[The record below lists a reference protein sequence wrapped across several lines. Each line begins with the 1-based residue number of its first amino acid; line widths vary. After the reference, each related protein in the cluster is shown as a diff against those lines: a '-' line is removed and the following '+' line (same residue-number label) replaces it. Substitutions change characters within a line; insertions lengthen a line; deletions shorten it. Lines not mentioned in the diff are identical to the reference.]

1 MRFERRLVLA
11 CGVTAIVPPGIFHG
25 FDEVTTGIEYA
36 AVRPDHVL
44 PAGFVHPA
52 IKK

>member
-11 CGVTAIVPPGIFHG
+11 CGVI
-25 FDEVTTGIEYA
+25 A
-36 AVRPDHVL
+36 AGGLGDHVL

-52 IKK
+52 IKT

>member
-1 MRFERRLVLA
+1 MRFERRLLLA
-11 CGVTAIVPPGIFHG
+11 CG
-25 FDEVTTGIEYA
+25 EVTTGIEYA
-36 AVRPDHVL
+36 AVRPDPDHVL

>member
-11 CGVTAIVPPGIFHG
+11 SGVIAIVSPSVFRG

-52 IKK
+52 IRK